1 MPSPRWRK
9 RWKAL
14 RRARSPIMLSLNLPQ
29 ILILTPRL
37 SPRERRAHQKKAFPA
52 QKGGLKSAGPCQN
65 HIPGATPRRFKD
77 ADFGRYLR
85 GNLAGFGEND
95 QKCCKGSA
103 GGGTPS
109 PRRSRTRGA
118 APPPP
123 LVPV

>member
-37 SPRERRAHQKKAFPA
+37 SPRARRAHKKKACPA

-65 HIPGATPRRFKD
+65 HIPGATPRW
-77 ADFGRYLR
+77 AQTVEFGRYLPR
-85 GNLAGFGEND
+85 GRRFSQESRRILEMAVGQARQRDLPALAV
-95 QKCCKGSA
+95 QKPGN
-103 GGGTPS
+103 
-109 PRRSRTRGA
+109 
-118 APPPP
+118 
-123 LVPV
+123 